1 MIREKEREKQS
12 KIIFHL
18 QDQHRIDLEDN
29 STSSTLDYLG
39 LRVNAKLKQNEETE
53 KGMLRSEIL
62 NLKNKLYKQSCE
74 RSGKENQENTRQ
86 NLNIKNIIKK
96 NKSLIRNNMDRYS
109 STSKRLKSRCETKP
123 SKKLQ
128 SATINKALSK
138 GVLRRSKKKEVGI
151 LSQIY

>member
-1 MIREKEREKQS
+1 M
-12 KIIFHL
+12 
-18 QDQHRIDLEDN
+18 
-29 STSSTLDYLG
+29 
-39 LRVNAKLKQNEETE
+39 EETE

-86 NLNIKNIIKK
+86 NLNLKNIIKK

-138 GVLRRSKKKEVGI
+138 GVMRRSKKREVGI